1 MSKEAPRH
9 KLCNGVKNLFFKKSL
24 GVLLCLRLLKLAQIS
39 LLHNRHISDPHLA
52 GNENES
58 LHIVET

>member
-24 GVLLCLRLLKLAQIS
+24 GVLLCLRLLKQWYGTTVALK
-39 LLHNRHISDPHLA
+39 PTVG
-52 GNENES
+52 GNE
-58 LHIVET
+58 L